1 MHSRRIRLKIKASS
15 ERGRRMARARWDA
28 HNARIESEMPERIR
42 EIAMID
48 AENLPRKQGDMLGSL
63 QWFDAR
69 TGKTRRWIIRIGD
82 RSDRITIESPGTS
95 ATQSHGWTWFF
106 TELRRKILRSP

>member
-28 HNARIESEMPERIR
+28 HNARIEAGIPERIR
-42 EIAMID
+42 ELAMIE
-48 AENLPRKQGDMLGSL
+48 AENLPRKQGDMLGDM

-69 TGKTRRWIIRIGD
+69 TGKARRWVIRIGD
-82 RSDRITIESPGTS
+82 RADRITVEYPGAS
-95 ATQSHGWTWFF
+95 ATQSHGWTWFMN
-106 TELRRKILRSP
+106 ELRSKICR